1 MNFTHLHVHSHYSL
15 LDGMSK
21 VNEIVDKCIASG
33 MNAVALTDHG
43 NMYGIK
49 ELLDYCKKINKKRKE
64 EQLPAFKP
72 IVGVE
77 TYCARRGR
85 LSKCDE
91 KAVNAEGNTY
101 VIDRS
106 GWHLILLAKNK
117 VGYHNLCR
125 IVSASFMADAYYH
138 TSRID
143 KELLEQYHEGIIC
156 CSACLGGE
164 LAQKVMK
171 GLGRVESQESRVE
184 SQEVMGWVEAH
195 RQVYYSKLAGLITPW
210 RLGEYPAR
218 GLLMQKNSLSREKEQ
233 VSSKTLWTK
242 VLTMGAVGSATMT
255 IAIVIGGLIGLAVV
269 GSPVNLG
276 DNYIIILLGVL
287 VGAVLLIAAG
297 WKIRTVILSSYSSP
311 SVDRRLT
318 VGLILMHV
326 LQSMVRLLCWCVQL
340 GLLLYAL
347 DGIPGMP
354 GVTGVTGGTGIP
366 GMPGVTGVTGGTGI
380 PGIAG
385 LTAIYYL
392 LVTITPNVPIVEV
405 GVRGA
410 WAIAVFGSPQAAM
423 AAVVLWVINTLLPCV
438 GWLFLRKKTIKF
450 A

>member
-1 MNFTHLHVHSHYSL
+1 MKRKILHIIEWAIALAACGYLVWRLATYDDYVSL
-15 LDGMSK
+15 LAGLRAM
-21 VNEIVDKCIASG
+21 NTAQWCALIASVLLMPVNMTIEAWRWRTL
-33 MNAVALTDHG
+33 MN
-43 NMYGIK
+43 
-49 ELLDYCKKINKKRKE
+49 
-64 EQLPAFKP
+64 
-72 IVGVE
+72 
-77 TYCARRGR
+77 
-85 LSKCDE
+85 
-91 KAVNAEGNTY
+91 
-101 VIDRS
+101 
-106 GWHLILLAKNK
+106 
-117 VGYHNLCR
+117 
-125 IVSASFMADAYYH
+125 
-138 TSRID
+138 
-143 KELLEQYHEGIIC
+143 
-156 CSACLGGE
+156 GGE
-164 LAQKVMK
+164 SRVESRES
-171 GLGRVESQESRVE
+171 RVESQESRVE
-184 SQEVMGWVEAH
+184 SQEVMGWAEAH

-218 GLLMQKNSLSREKEQ
+218 GLLMQKNSLSQEKEQ

-269 GSPVNLG
+269 GSPVKLG

-311 SVDRRLT
+311 SVHRRVT
-318 VGLILMHV
+318 VGIICKNI
-326 LQSMVRLLCWCVQL
+326 LQSIVRLLCWCVQL

-347 DGIPGMP
+347 DGIPG
-354 GVTGVTGGTGIP
+354 VTGLTGLT
-366 GMPGVTGVTGGTGI
+366 
-380 PGIAG
+380 ALAS

-392 LVTITPNVPIVEV
+392 LVTITPNVPIAEI

-410 WAIAVFGSPQAAM
+410 WAIAVFGTPQAAI

>member
-1 MNFTHLHVHSHYSL
+1 MN
-15 LDGMSK
+15 
-21 VNEIVDKCIASG
+21 
-33 MNAVALTDHG
+33 
-43 NMYGIK
+43 
-49 ELLDYCKKINKKRKE
+49 
-64 EQLPAFKP
+64 
-72 IVGVE
+72 
-77 TYCARRGR
+77 
-85 LSKCDE
+85 
-91 KAVNAEGNTY
+91 EG
-101 VIDRS
+101 
-106 GWHLILLAKNK
+106 
-117 VGYHNLCR
+117 
-125 IVSASFMADAYYH
+125 
-138 TSRID
+138 
-143 KELLEQYHEGIIC
+143 
-156 CSACLGGE
+156 
-164 LAQKVMK
+164 
-171 GLGRVESQESRVE
+171 ESRVE
-184 SQEVMGWVEAH
+184 SQESIGWAEAH

-218 GLLMQKNSLSREKEQ
+218 GLLMQKNSLSQEKEQ

-318 VGLILMHV
+318 VGIICKNI
-326 LQSMVRLLCWCVQL
+326 LQSIVRLLCWCVQL

-347 DGIPGMP
+347 DGIPG
-354 GVTGVTGGTGIP
+354 VTGLTGLTEL
-366 GMPGVTGVTGGTGI
+366 TALT
-380 PGIAG
+380 GIAG

-392 LVTITPNVPIVEV
+392 LVTITPNVPIAEI

-410 WAIAVFGSPQAAM
+410 WAIAVFGTPQAAI

-438 GWLFLRKKTIKF
+438 GWLFLRKKAIKF

>member
-1 MNFTHLHVHSHYSL
+1 MKRKILHIIEWAIALAACGYLVWRLATYDDYVSL
-15 LDGMSK
+15 LAGLRAMNTAQWCALITSVLLMSLNMTIEAWRWRTLM
-21 VNEIVDKCIASG
+21 NE
-33 MNAVALTDHG
+33 
-43 NMYGIK
+43 
-49 ELLDYCKKINKKRKE
+49 
-64 EQLPAFKP
+64 
-72 IVGVE
+72 
-77 TYCARRGR
+77 
-85 LSKCDE
+85 
-91 KAVNAEGNTY
+91 
-101 VIDRS
+101 
-106 GWHLILLAKNK
+106 
-117 VGYHNLCR
+117 
-125 IVSASFMADAYYH
+125 
-138 TSRID
+138 
-143 KELLEQYHEGIIC
+143 
-156 CSACLGGE
+156 GE
-164 LAQKVMK
+164 S
-171 GLGRVESQESRVE
+171 RVESQESRVE
-184 SQEVMGWVEAH
+184 SQESRVESQDVIGWAEAH

-287 VGAVLLIAAG
+287 VGAVLLIAVG

-318 VGLILMHV
+318 VGIICKNI
-326 LQSMVRLLCWCVQL
+326 LQSIVRLLCWCVQL

-347 DGIPGMP
+347 DGIVG
-354 GVTGVTGGTGIP
+354 GTGVT
-366 GMPGVTGVTGGTGI
+366 
-380 PGIAG
+380 GIAG

-392 LVTITPNVPIVEV
+392 LVTITPNVPIAEI

-410 WAIAVFGSPQAAM
+410 WAIAVFGTPQAAI
-423 AAVVLWVINTLLPCV
+423 AAVVLWVINTLLPCI

>member
-1 MNFTHLHVHSHYSL
+1 MKRKILHIIEWAIALAACGYLVWRLATYDDYVSL
-15 LDGMSK
+15 LAGLR
-21 VNEIVDKCIASG
+21 A
-33 MNAVALTDHG
+33 MNTAQWCAL
-43 NMYGIK
+43 
-49 ELLDYCKKINKKRKE
+49 
-64 EQLPAFKP
+64 
-72 IVGVE
+72 
-77 TYCARRGR
+77 
-85 LSKCDE
+85 
-91 KAVNAEGNTY
+91 
-101 VIDRS
+101 
-106 GWHLILLAKNK
+106 
-117 VGYHNLCR
+117 
-125 IVSASFMADAYYH
+125 IVSVLLMPVNMTIEAWRWRTLMNEGE
-138 TSRID
+138 SRV
-143 KELLEQYHEGIIC
+143 G
-156 CSACLGGE
+156 
-164 LAQKVMK
+164 
-171 GLGRVESQESRVE
+171 SQESI
-184 SQEVMGWVEAH
+184 GWAEAH

-218 GLLMQKNSLSREKEQ
+218 GLQMQKNSLSQEKEQ
-233 VSSKTLWTK
+233 VSFKTLWTK

-318 VGLILMHV
+318 VGMVCKNV

-347 DGIPGMP
+347 DGIAGMT
-354 GVTGVTGGTGIP
+354 GIAGDTALTEIAGDTRLTGVAGLTAL
-366 GMPGVTGVTGGTGI
+366 
-380 PGIAG
+380 AG

-392 LVTITPNVPIVEV
+392 LVTITPNVPIAEI

-410 WAIAVFGSPQAAM
+410 WAIAVFGTPQAAI

>member
-1 MNFTHLHVHSHYSL
+1 MPVNMTIEAWRWRTLMN
-15 LDGMSK
+15 
-21 VNEIVDKCIASG
+21 
-33 MNAVALTDHG
+33 
-43 NMYGIK
+43 
-49 ELLDYCKKINKKRKE
+49 
-64 EQLPAFKP
+64 
-72 IVGVE
+72 
-77 TYCARRGR
+77 
-85 LSKCDE
+85 
-91 KAVNAEGNTY
+91 EG
-101 VIDRS
+101 
-106 GWHLILLAKNK
+106 
-117 VGYHNLCR
+117 
-125 IVSASFMADAYYH
+125 
-138 TSRID
+138 
-143 KELLEQYHEGIIC
+143 
-156 CSACLGGE
+156 
-164 LAQKVMK
+164 
-171 GLGRVESQESRVE
+171 ESRVE
-184 SQEVMGWVEAH
+184 RQDVIGWAEAH

-218 GLLMQKNSLSREKEQ
+218 GLLMQTQDLSQEREPISHKA
-233 VSSKTLWTK
+233 LWTK

-276 DNYIIILLGVL
+276 DNYIIILVGVL

-318 VGLILMHV
+318 VGIICKNI
-326 LQSMVRLLCWCVQL
+326 LQSIVRLLCWCVQL

-347 DGIPGMP
+347 DGITGLTEI
-354 GVTGVTGGTGIP
+354 TGVTAL
-366 GMPGVTGVTGGTGI
+366 
-380 PGIAG
+380 AG

-392 LVTITPNVPIVEV
+392 LVTITPNVPIAEI

-410 WAIAVFGSPQAAM
+410 WAIAVFGTPQAAI

>member
-1 MNFTHLHVHSHYSL
+1 MKRKVLHIIEWAIALAACGYLVWRLATYDDYVSL
-15 LDGMSK
+15 LAGLRAMNTAQWCALITSVLLMP
-21 VNEIVDKCIASG
+21 VNMTIEAWRWRTL
-33 MNAVALTDHG
+33 MN
-43 NMYGIK
+43 
-49 ELLDYCKKINKKRKE
+49 
-64 EQLPAFKP
+64 
-72 IVGVE
+72 
-77 TYCARRGR
+77 
-85 LSKCDE
+85 
-91 KAVNAEGNTY
+91 EG
-101 VIDRS
+101 
-106 GWHLILLAKNK
+106 
-117 VGYHNLCR
+117 
-125 IVSASFMADAYYH
+125 
-138 TSRID
+138 
-143 KELLEQYHEGIIC
+143 
-156 CSACLGGE
+156 
-164 LAQKVMK
+164 
-171 GLGRVESQESRVE
+171 ESRVE
-184 SQEVMGWVEAH
+184 SQKSRVESQDVIGWAEAH

-218 GLLMQKNSLSREKEQ
+218 GLLMQKNSLSQEKEQ

-269 GSPVNLG
+269 GSPVNLD

-287 VGAVLLIAAG
+287 IGAVLLIAAG

-318 VGLILMHV
+318 VGIICKNI
-326 LQSMVRLLCWCVQL
+326 LQSIVRLLCWCVQL

-347 DGIPGMP
+347 DGIPGL
-354 GVTGVTGGTGIP
+354 TEITALT
-366 GMPGVTGVTGGTGI
+366 
-380 PGIAG
+380 GIAG

-392 LVTITPNVPIVEV
+392 LVTITPNVPIAEI

-410 WAIAVFGSPQAAM
+410 WAIAVFGTPQAAM

>member
-1 MNFTHLHVHSHYSL
+1 MKRKILHIIEWAIALAACGYLVWRLATYEDYASL
-15 LDGMSK
+15 LAGLRAM
-21 VNEIVDKCIASG
+21 NTAQWCALIASALLMPVNMTIEAWRWRTL
-33 MNAVALTDHG
+33 MN
-43 NMYGIK
+43 
-49 ELLDYCKKINKKRKE
+49 
-64 EQLPAFKP
+64 
-72 IVGVE
+72 
-77 TYCARRGR
+77 
-85 LSKCDE
+85 
-91 KAVNAEGNTY
+91 EG
-101 VIDRS
+101 
-106 GWHLILLAKNK
+106 
-117 VGYHNLCR
+117 
-125 IVSASFMADAYYH
+125 
-138 TSRID
+138 
-143 KELLEQYHEGIIC
+143 
-156 CSACLGGE
+156 
-164 LAQKVMK
+164 
-171 GLGRVESQESRVE
+171 ESRVE
-184 SQEVMGWVEAH
+184 SQEVMGWAEAH

-218 GLLMQKNSLSREKEQ
+218 GLLMQKNSLSQEKEQ

-318 VGLILMHV
+318 VGMVLMHV

-347 DGIPGMP
+347 DGITGGTGLT
-354 GVTGVTGGTGIP
+354 GVTGGAGIPGVTGGTG
-366 GMPGVTGVTGGTGI
+366 GTGI
-380 PGIAG
+380 PEVTEVTGGAGIPEIAG

-392 LVTITPNVPIVEV
+392 LVTITPNVPIAEV

-410 WAIAVFGSPQAAM
+410 WAIAVFGTPQAAI

>member
-1 MNFTHLHVHSHYSL
+1 MSLNKQIVRLAVPSILANITIPLVGLVDTAIVGHISNAAAIGGIAIGTMLFDLLYWNFGFLRVGT
-15 LDGMSK
+15 
-21 VNEIVDKCIASG
+21 SG
-33 MNAVALTDHG
+33 MTAQA
-43 NMYGIK
+43 YG
-49 ELLDYCKKINKKRKE
+49 R
-64 EQLPAFKP
+64 
-72 IVGVE
+72 
-77 TYCARRGR
+77 
-85 LSKCDE
+85 
-91 KAVNAEGNTY
+91 
-101 VIDRS
+101 
-106 GWHLILLAKNK
+106 
-117 VGYHNLCR
+117 
-125 IVSASFMADAYYH
+125 
-138 TSRID
+138 
-143 KELLEQYHEGIIC
+143 
-156 CSACLGGE
+156 
-164 LAQKVMK
+164 
-171 GLGRVESQESRVE
+171 ESRVE
-184 SQEVMGWVEAH
+184 SQESIGWAEAH

-218 GLLMQKNSLSREKEQ
+218 GLLMQKNSLSQEKEQ

-311 SVDRRLT
+311 SVHRRVT
-318 VGLILMHV
+318 VGIICKNI
-326 LQSMVRLLCWCVQL
+326 LQSIVRLLCWCVQL

-347 DGIPGMP
+347 DGLTALTEIP
-354 GVTGVTGGTGIP
+354 GVTEITGLTAL
-366 GMPGVTGVTGGTGI
+366 T
-380 PGIAG
+380 G

-392 LVTITPNVPIVEV
+392 LVTITPNVPIAEI

-410 WAIAVFGSPQAAM
+410 WAIAVFGTPQAAI

>member
-1 MNFTHLHVHSHYSL
+1 MKRKILHIIEWAIALTACGYLVWWLATCDDYASL
-15 LDGMSK
+15 LDGLRSMNTTQWCALITSVLLMP
-21 VNEIVDKCIASG
+21 VNMTIEAWRWRTL
-33 MNAVALTDHG
+33 MN
-43 NMYGIK
+43 
-49 ELLDYCKKINKKRKE
+49 
-64 EQLPAFKP
+64 
-72 IVGVE
+72 
-77 TYCARRGR
+77 
-85 LSKCDE
+85 
-91 KAVNAEGNTY
+91 EG
-101 VIDRS
+101 
-106 GWHLILLAKNK
+106 
-117 VGYHNLCR
+117 
-125 IVSASFMADAYYH
+125 
-138 TSRID
+138 
-143 KELLEQYHEGIIC
+143 
-156 CSACLGGE
+156 
-164 LAQKVMK
+164 
-171 GLGRVESQESRVE
+171 ESRVE
-184 SQEVMGWVEAH
+184 SQESIGWDEAH

-218 GLLMQKNSLSREKEQ
+218 GLLMQKNSLSQEKEQ

-255 IAIVIGGLIGLAVV
+255 IAIVIGGLIGLTVV
-269 GSPVNLG
+269 GSPVDLD

-318 VGLILMHV
+318 VGIICKNI
-326 LQSMVRLLCWCVQL
+326 LQSIVRLLCWCVQL

-347 DGIPGMP
+347 DGITGLTEI
-354 GVTGVTGGTGIP
+354 TGVTGLTAL
-366 GMPGVTGVTGGTGI
+366 T
-380 PGIAG
+380 GIAG

-392 LVTITPNVPIVEV
+392 LVTITPNVPIAEI

-410 WAIAVFGSPQAAM
+410 WAIAVFGTPQAAM

>member
-1 MNFTHLHVHSHYSL
+1 MKRKILHIIEWAIALAACGYLVWRLATYDDYVSL
-15 LDGMSK
+15 LAGLRAM
-21 VNEIVDKCIASG
+21 NTAQWCALIVS
-33 MNAVALTDHG
+33 
-43 NMYGIK
+43 
-49 ELLDYCKKINKKRKE
+49 
-64 EQLPAFKP
+64 
-72 IVGVE
+72 
-77 TYCARRGR
+77 
-85 LSKCDE
+85 
-91 KAVNAEGNTY
+91 
-101 VIDRS
+101 
-106 GWHLILLAKNK
+106 ILLMPVNMTIEAWRWRTLMN
-117 VGYHNLCR
+117 
-125 IVSASFMADAYYH
+125 
-138 TSRID
+138 
-143 KELLEQYHEGIIC
+143 EGE
-156 CSACLGGE
+156 S
-164 LAQKVMK
+164 
-171 GLGRVESQESRVE
+171 RVESQESRVE
-184 SQEVMGWVEAH
+184 SQEARVESQEAIGWAEAH
-195 RQVYYSKLAGLITPW
+195 KQVYYSKLAGLITPW

-318 VGLILMHV
+318 VGIICKNI
-326 LQSMVRLLCWCVQL
+326 LQSIVRLLCWCVQL

-347 DGIPGMP
+347 DGMP
-354 GVTGVTGGTGIP
+354 GVTGLTGIT
-366 GMPGVTGVTGGTGI
+366 GLTALTGVTE
-380 PGIAG
+380 IAG

-392 LVTITPNVPIVEV
+392 LVTITPNVPIAEI

-410 WAIAVFGSPQAAM
+410 WAIAVFGTPQAAI

>member
-1 MNFTHLHVHSHYSL
+1 MNEGESRVESRESRVE
-15 LDGMSK
+15 SR
-21 VNEIVDKCIASG
+21 
-33 MNAVALTDHG
+33 
-43 NMYGIK
+43 
-49 ELLDYCKKINKKRKE
+49 ELR
-64 EQLPAFKP
+64 
-72 IVGVE
+72 VE
-77 TYCARRGR
+77 
-85 LSKCDE
+85 SQ
-91 KAVNAEGNTY
+91 
-101 VIDRS
+101 
-106 GWHLILLAKNK
+106 
-117 VGYHNLCR
+117 
-125 IVSASFMADAYYH
+125 
-138 TSRID
+138 
-143 KELLEQYHEGIIC
+143 EL
-156 CSACLGGE
+156 
-164 LAQKVMK
+164 
-171 GLGRVESQESRVE
+171 RVESQESRVE
-184 SQEVMGWVEAH
+184 SQESRVESQESIGWAEAH

-218 GLLMQKNSLSREKEQ
+218 GLLMQKNSLSQEKEQ

-311 SVDRRLT
+311 SAHRRVT
-318 VGLILMHV
+318 VGMV
-326 LQSMVRLLCWCVQL
+326 LKNTGQSMVRLLCWCIQL

-347 DGIPGMP
+347 DGLTALTEI
-354 GVTGVTGGTGIP
+354 TGLTAL
-366 GMPGVTGVTGGTGI
+366 
-380 PGIAG
+380 AG

-392 LVTITPNVPIVEV
+392 LVTITPNVPIAEV

-410 WAIAVFGSPQAAM
+410 WAIAVFGTPQAAM
-423 AAVVLWVINTLLPCV
+423 AAVVLWMINTLLPCV